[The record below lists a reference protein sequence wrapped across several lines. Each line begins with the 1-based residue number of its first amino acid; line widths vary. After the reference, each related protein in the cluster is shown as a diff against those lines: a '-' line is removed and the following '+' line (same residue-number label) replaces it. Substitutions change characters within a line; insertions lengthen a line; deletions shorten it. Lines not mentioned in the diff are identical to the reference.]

1 MANGSITH
9 VAGATA
15 EEFLHVKKCL
25 PDWECVNTPLNDR
38 ETALSSNPETSNLI
52 ILYARKKD
60 EKTHSICEEIR
71 KTQEG
76 PRIPILLVIS
86 RYQIPQG
93 NDVKRMGNVAFIFSP
108 FNEKELEEKISGLL
122 EGS

>member
-15 EEFLHVKKCL
+15 EEFLRVKKCL
-25 PDWECVNTPLNDR
+25 PDWECVNTTLNDG
-38 ETALSSNPETSNLI
+38 ETALSCNPETSNLI
-52 ILYARKKD
+52 IIYARKD
-60 EKTHSICEEIR
+60 EEKTHSICEQIR
-71 KTQEG
+71 KTQKGQEM
-76 PRIPILLVIS
+76 PILLVIS

-93 NDVKRMGNVAFIFSP
+93 NDVKRMGNAAFIFSP
-108 FNEKELEEKISGLL
+108 FNERELADKISGLL